1 MAAKADDY
9 QALVDLQAKANELDE
24 RMTNLEEQWLETA
37 DIVEDQ

>member
-24 RMTNLEEQWLETA
+24 RMTNLEKQWLETA

>member
-9 QALVDLQAKANELDE
+9 QALVDFQTKADELEE
-24 RMTNLEEQWLETA
+24 RMAHLEEQWLEAA